1 MTAGAGH
8 AGSAAENAHPER
20 LAAIRN
26 EEERSPSDLGTI
38 KKTRDQWML
47 STHHIC
53 ALCIRGQLF
62 SLHYFHATGHRYSP
76 RMRSK
81 LLGIT
86 LSGGR
91 QPATLRKNS
100 EDRYRHIRQ
109 LGMRPRR
116 RPWGPL
122 ATLRHGNN
130 GIRAAATNSALST
143 RALSA

>member
-38 KKTRDQWML
+38 KKTRDKHML

-53 ALCIRGQLF
+53 AF
-62 SLHYFHATGHRYSP
+62 VDSYFHFTTSMPLAIAILQGCGASYLR
-76 RMRSK
+76 
-81 LLGIT
+81 IA
-86 LSGGR
+86 LSEGR

-100 EDRYRHIRQ
+100 EDRYQRIHQ
-109 LGMRPRR
+109 LG
-116 RPWGPL
+116 
-122 ATLRHGNN
+122 
-130 GIRAAATNSALST
+130 
-143 RALSA
+143 